1 MTDRM
6 TLERGQWYAWQMLP
20 GYVNGAYYSPIRV
33 NEVEP
38 LKSGESLIKLDYLNA
53 AYAQG
58 VQSFKDTLRVLLR
71 AGEYMIVVREE
82 VHEPAKVRSAIIT
95 PITWDWLRLHF
106 GGFVER
112 NKPERPE
119 LTSDSVADYLDR
131 VLA

>member
-1 MTDRM
+1 MADRM
-6 TLERGQWYAWQMLP
+6 TLERGRWYAWQMLP

-38 LKSGESLIKLDYLNA
+38 LKSGQSRMKLDYLNA

-71 AGEYMIVVREE
+71 AEDYMIVVREE
-82 VHEPAKVRSAIIT
+82 GQEPAKVRSAIIT

-106 GGFVER
+106 GGFVQ
-112 NKPERPE
+112 NNRPRPDE
-119 LTSDSVADYLDR
+119 LSSEGLREYLQR
-131 VLA
+131 VLT